1 MNTLNVEMEF
11 PRDILNVLDVSENQI
26 GNKLRELIVLELVRN
41 GRISTGKG
49 AEILNMSKF
58 EFIGILSKNDIPYFT
73 ESPEELER
81 QVEVAESKARGTS
94 K

>member
-11 PRDILNVLDVSENQI
+11 PRDILGVLDVPENQI

-49 AEILNMSKF
+49 AEILNISKF
-58 EFIGILSKNDIPYFT
+58 EFIGILAKNDIPYFT
-73 ESPEELER
+73 ESPEEMER
-81 QVEVAESKARGTS
+81 RVAVAERKITGSLK
-94 K
+94 